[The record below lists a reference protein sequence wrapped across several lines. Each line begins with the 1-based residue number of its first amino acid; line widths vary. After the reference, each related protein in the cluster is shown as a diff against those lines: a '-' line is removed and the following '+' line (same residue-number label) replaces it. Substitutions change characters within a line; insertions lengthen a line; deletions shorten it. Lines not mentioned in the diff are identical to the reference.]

1 VQLASRG
8 LRDLGDGL
16 ERLGP
21 EDLTAVRKQARGIH
35 RRALVATVVY
45 TVAALLI
52 P

>member
-1 VQLASRG
+1 MHLASRG

-16 ERLGP
+16 ERLGG
-21 EDLTAVRKQARGIH
+21 EDLVAVRAQARDIH
-35 RRALVATVVY
+35 RRAFIATVVY